1 MSMKNKARFD
11 LGSGRMPFIPR
22 QQQKTKNDHAVERL
36 FKANSLLTQALAL
49 HQAGKLIKA
58 EQLYRKILQI
68 QPDNYDCLHLLGIIH
83 YQRGEHSEAICLFD
97 KVLKHNPKFSSAHN
111 NRGNALKEMS
121 RFDEALASYDQA
133 IALQSADADV
143 FNNRGVVLYELKR
156 FAEALVSCDRAF
168 AIKPDH
174 AKALNTRANILK
186 ELKRYDEA
194 LASCDKAVSLMPDY
208 VDAFNT
214 RGVVLYEM
222 RRFDEAL
229 TSYDQAL
236 AIKSD
241 DAEVIKNRANL
252 LARLKRF
259 SEAVTAYNKATKH
272 GPNQRYLDGLR
283 LYAKMSICDWDG
295 FEADCS
301 HLKSAIASGNPASQP
316 FTLLA
321 VAAEPALQRKCAE
334 LYIAD
339 KCSPAP
345 APLWRGERYAH
356 QRIRIAYVSAD
367 LREHPVAVLTAGL
380 FECHDRSR
388 FETIAVATGFDAQDR
403 MSKRLKASFD
413 QFYDA
418 QTMSDREAAELIRD
432 LEVDIAVDL
441 NGFTE
446 GSRLNIFASRPAP
459 IQVNYLGYAGTMGR
473 NYWDYIIADRF
484 VIPEKQKGDYSE
496 EIVYLPDSFMPSDSG
511 RKISDRTPSR
521 IDAGLPE
528 NGFVFCCFNNSY
540 KITPDAFDIWMR
552 LLRGVDGSVLWL
564 SASSST
570 AMQNLRNEATKRG
583 ISSDRL
589 IFAPRVE
596 SNEDHLARHRLADL
610 FLDTFCYNAHATAN
624 DALWASVPILTC
636 SGSAF
641 ANRVAGSLLNSIGL
655 PEMITHSLEEY
666 EALAL
671 KLARQPDFLAAIK
684 QKLARQRETYPLF
697 NTRRFTRHIEAAHQT
712 MWERYQRGEP
722 PQSFA
727 VDPIA

>member
-1 MSMKNKARFD
+1 
-11 LGSGRMPFIPR
+11 MPFVPR
-22 QQQKTKNDHAVERL
+22 HQQKTRNDHAVERL

-49 HQAGKLIKA
+49 HQAGELIEA

-68 QPDNYDCLHLLGIIH
+68 QPDNYDCQHLLGIIH
-83 YQRGEHSEAICLFD
+83 YQRGEHVQAVRLFD

-111 NRGNALKEMS
+111 NRGNALKEMNH
-121 RFDEALASYDQA
+121 FDEALASYDQA
-133 IALQSADADV
+133 IALQSADADA
-143 FNNRGVVLYELKR
+143 FNNRSIVLYELKR
-156 FAEALVSCDRAF
+156 FAEALVSCDRAI

-174 AKALNTRANILK
+174 AKALNTRANILR
-186 ELKRYDEA
+186 ELKRHDEA
-194 LASCDKAVSLMPDY
+194 LANCDKAASLMPDY

-214 RGVVLYEM
+214 RGVILYEM

-229 TSYDQAL
+229 ASYDQAL

-241 DAEVIKNRANL
+241 DAEVIKNRANV
-252 LARLKRF
+252 LARLRRF
-259 SEAVTAYNKATKH
+259 SEAVTAYNMATKH

-283 LYAKMSICDWDG
+283 LYTKMSICDWDG
-295 FEADCS
+295 FDADCAR
-301 HLKSAIASGNPASQP
+301 LKSAIAKGNHASQP
-316 FTLLA
+316 FTLLS
-321 VAAEPALQRKCAE
+321 VTAEPALQRKCAE

-345 APLWRGERYAH
+345 TPLWRGERYAH

-367 LREHPVAVLTAGL
+367 FREHPVAMLTAGL

-388 FETIAVATGFDAQDR
+388 FEIIAVSTGPDSQDR
-403 MSKRLKASFD
+403 MSRRLKTSFD
-413 QFYDA
+413 RFYDA
-418 QTMSDREAAELIRD
+418 QTMSDRDAAKLIRD

-446 GSRLNIFASRPAP
+446 GTRLNILASRPAP

-473 NYWDYIIADRF
+473 NYWDYIVADRF

-496 EIVYLPDSFMPSDSG
+496 EIVYLPDTFMASDSS

-521 IDAGLPE
+521 ADAGLPE
-528 NGFVFCCFNNSY
+528 DGLVFCCFNNGY

-552 LLRGVDGSVLWL
+552 LLQEIDGSILWL
-564 SASSST
+564 SASIPA

-589 IFAPRVE
+589 IFASHVE

-624 DALWASVPILTC
+624 DALWAGVPILTC

-655 PEMITHSLEEY
+655 PEMITYSLDEY

-684 QKLARQRETYPLF
+684 QKLAQHREVFPLF
-697 NTRRFTRHIEAAHQT
+697 NTKRFTRHIEAAYQT
-712 MWERYQRGEP
+712 MWERYQRDEP
-722 PQSFA
+722 AQSFA